1 MGFSLD
7 VSVPVLTVFL
17 QGLLSFFSPCVLPLI
32 PLYISYLSG
41 GTQTVGKDGK
51 IYFKRRKVMLNT
63 LCFVIGISFAF
74 FLLGLGVS
82 AIGTFFKSNQL
93 LFARIGGILVVLF
106 GLYQLGILGTSRIL
120 GQERRLP
127 FKLDVLAMS
136 PITALIMGFTFSFA
150 WTPCVGPALTSVL
163 LMAASASTKLWGFL
177 LIGVY
182 TIGFVLPFL
191 AVGLFTT
198 KLLEFFK
205 THIKVVR
212 YTAKIGGALMIF
224 MGILMFTG
232 KMNAVT
238 GYLSSG
244 APTIAEEQKEEKT
257 EEAEKT
263 DADEPQKENETESGL
278 TPAIDFTL
286 TDQYGNTHKLSDY
299 KGKTVFLN
307 FWATWCSPCRAEM
320 PDIQKLYESA
330 ETEGEDA
337 LVVLGVAAPN
347 LGNEKSEEEIKAF
360 LEENGYT
367 YPVLMDTTGEVFM
380 SYGVNAFPTT
390 FMITREGEVFG
401 YASGQLNEETMKS
414 IVEQTMS
421 GKRE

>member
-51 IYFKRRKVMLNT
+51 IYFKRGKVMMNT

-82 AIGTFFKSNQL
+82 ALGTFFKSNQL
-93 LFARIGGILVVLF
+93 LFARIGGVLVVLF
-106 GLYQLGILGTSRIL
+106 GLYQLGVLGTSRIL

-163 LMAASASTKLWGFL
+163 IMAASASTKLWGFL

-182 TIGFVLPFL
+182 TIGFVLLFL

-330 ETEGEDA
+330 ETEGENA

-421 GKRE
+421 GKRK

>member
-82 AIGTFFKSNQL
+82 AIGTFFQSNQL

-106 GLYQLGILGTSRIL
+106 GLYQLGVLGTSRIL

-205 THIKVVR
+205 AHVKVVR
-212 YTAKIGGALMIF
+212 YTAKIGGVLMIF

-244 APTIAEEQKEEKT
+244 APVTVEEQKENEETADAEEK
-257 EEAEKT
+257 
-263 DADEPQKENETESGL
+263 QETESGL
-278 TPAIDFTL
+278 TPAIDFIL

-367 YPVLMDTTGEVFM
+367 YSVLMDTTGEVFM
-380 SYGVNAFPTT
+380 SYGVNTFPTT

-401 YASGQLNEETMKS
+401 YASGQLNEATMKS